1 MWLFFRSKLSNYRV
15 YLQFHWLV
23 TVSSAFHQHFLYIC
37 HPSWGNLKPNAMAWR
52 PKISARRVAS
62 ASCRTCHLVMGRRFS
77 ALCVVLYPQCHRS
90 IGFISIGYVLIFF
103 LICPNIFSN
112 IYVLSNMSQ
121 CHFMKASI
129 LEPQLIH
136 KMWQAVRGIRWISR
150 RFEARSG
157 APRSQRSWLWD
168 SKEKTISSEM
178 YWWVMVSYGELM
190 SRNSK
195 NFLSND
201 I

>member
-1 MWLFFRSKLSNYRV
+1 
-15 YLQFHWLV
+15 
-23 TVSSAFHQHFLYIC
+23 
-37 HPSWGNLKPNAMAWR
+37 
-52 PKISARRVAS
+52 
-62 ASCRTCHLVMGRRFS
+62 
-77 ALCVVLYPQCHRS
+77 
-90 IGFISIGYVLIFF
+90 
-103 LICPNIFSN
+103 
-112 IYVLSNMSQ
+112 MSQ

-178 YWWVMVSYGELM
+178 YWWVMVSYVELWWVM
-190 SRNSK
+190 VSWCLEIQRIFYPMTSRQHFDTKGFPFSVAAGMAEAHTASSGRSSSASNQLVAQWLLDGDCNWVH
-195 NFLSND
+195 NFRTSPLHQSLHVID
-201 I
+201 SF